1 MKDLLIQTA
10 KRTGLVGAEQLAD
23 FLENNNSGQ
32 RLDEALLSCPY
43 FTEEAVLKLFAA
55 ALGWEFLVD
64 IPAKSV
70 PAEFVEAVPATYA
83 QHHYLIGIRTEADV
97 NKRLT
102 AETAENAEKELN
114 LSLSEAKE
122 LNSAVKKN
130 SISELTV
137 VLSKPLDAN
146 ALDNVSKMT
155 GLAVRAAISTR
166 TAITA
171 AIDVAYE
178 QRTTVIEEVA
188 EELDSQNLDQLID
201 EVATSDDLLDVVNR
215 PPVIRLVNDILF
227 RALQLRASDIHVH
240 PYETKIQIRYRI
252 DGILYNTLSLNRNV
266 LPLIISRIK
275 VMAGMDI
282 AERRLPQDGRCSV
295 RLGQREV
302 DLRISTVPTSY
313 GERSVLRLLDKSTAL
328 FGLNELGLGG
338 EDLKTFDSLLN
349 RSHGVIFV
357 TGPTGSGKS
366 TTLYACLNRINSA
379 EKNIMTIEDPIE
391 YQLEGISQMQVAS
404 KKGMNFVTSLRHVLR
419 QDPDVIMV
427 GEVRDIET
435 ARMAIQ
441 SSLTGH
447 LVFSTLHTNDSAG
460 AVSRLLDL
468 GVEPYLASSSLIAI
482 MAQRLVRKVCPDCR
496 EPAEPTTHQLRE
508 LGLGDV
514 EVSGSSGFFVG
525 AGCDKCF
532 QTGYRGRTGIY
543 ELMLVN
549 EEIADLIYKRE
560 SAGVIKKAAINAGLQ
575 TLRMDGAGKVLAGV
589 TTIAEVLRVTQ
600 ADVI

>member
-1 MKDLLIQTA
+1 MKELLIRTA
-10 KRTGLVGAEQLAD
+10 ERTGLIDAGQLRK
-23 FLENNNSGQ
+23 FLEENSGQ
-32 RLDEALLSCPY
+32 GRIDEALLNCPY
-43 FTEEAVLKLFAA
+43 FTEDAVLKLFAE
-55 ALGWEFLVD
+55 ALGWEYLAE
-64 IPAKSV
+64 IPAKLV
-70 PAEFVEAVPATYA
+70 PVEFIEAVPATYA
-83 QHHYLIGIRTEADV
+83 QHHFLIGI
-97 NKRLT
+97 KR
-102 AETAENAEKELN
+102 ETDDG
-114 LSLSEAKE
+114 
-122 LNSAVKKN
+122 
-130 SISELTV
+130 ELTV

-155 GLAVRAAISTR
+155 GLPVRAAISTR

-171 AIDVAYE
+171 VIDVAYE
-178 QRTTVIEEVA
+178 QRSTVIEEVA
-188 EELDSQNLDQLID
+188 EELDQQNLDQLVD
-201 EVATSDDLLDVVNR
+201 EVSASDDLLNVVNR

-240 PYETKIQIRYRI
+240 PYETKVQIRYRI
-252 DGILYNTLSLNRNV
+252 DGILYDVLSLNRNV
-266 LPLIISRIK
+266 LPLIVSRIK

-313 GERSVLRLLDKSTAL
+313 GERSVLRLLDKSTGL
-328 FGLNELGLGG
+328 FTLNELGMW
-338 EDLKTFDSLLN
+338 EDDLERFDSLLHH
-349 RSHGVIFV
+349 SHGVIFV

-366 TTLYACLNRINSA
+366 TTLYASLNRLNSS
-379 EKNIMTIEDPIE
+379 EKNVITIEDPIE
-391 YQLEGISQMQVAS
+391 YQLEGISQIQVAS
-404 KKGMNFVTSLRHVLR
+404 KKGMTFATSLRHVLR

-482 MAQRLVRKVCPDCR
+482 LAQRLVRRVCPDCKR
-496 EPAEPTTHQLRE
+496 ATEPSARDLRA
-508 LGLGDV
+508 LGLLGNGDDAPATRNS
-514 EVSGSSGFFVG
+514 EEFFVG
-525 AGCDKCF
+525 AGCEKCF

-543 ELMLVN
+543 ELL
-549 EEIADLIYKRE
+549 LISEQIQDMIYRRETAGAIKRNALE
-560 SAGVIKKAAINAGLQ
+560 AGMQ
-575 TLRMDGAGKVLAGV
+575 TLRMDGARKALAGI
-589 TTIAEVLRVTQ
+589 TTVSEVLRVTQ

>member
-10 KRTGLVGAEQLAD
+10 NRTGLVDAEQLAKY
-23 FLENNNSGQ
+23 LENNNEGE
-32 RLDEALLSCPY
+32 RIDDALLRCPY

-55 ALGWEFLVD
+55 ALGREFLVD
-64 IPAKSV
+64 ISAKSV
-70 PAEFVEAVPATYA
+70 PTEFVEAIPASYA
-83 QHHYLIGIRTEADV
+83 QHHYLIGI
-97 NKRLT
+97 K
-102 AETAENAEKELN
+102 
-114 LSLSEAKE
+114 AKPE
-122 LNSAVKKN
+122 DKV
-130 SISELTV
+130 LTV
-137 VLSKPLDAN
+137 VLSKPLDSN

-155 GLAVRAAISTR
+155 GMPVRAAVSTR

-171 AIDVAYE
+171 VIDIAYE

-188 EELDSQNLDQLID
+188 EELDSQNLDQLVD

-240 PYETKIQIRYRI
+240 PYETKIQIRYRV
-252 DGILYNTLSLNRNV
+252 DGILYDTLSLNRNV

-282 AERRLPQDGRCSV
+282 AERRMPQDGRCSV

-302 DLRISTVPTSY
+302 DLRVSTVPTSY
-313 GERSVLRLLDKSTAL
+313 GERSVLRLLDKSTGL
-328 FGLNELGLGG
+328 FSLDELGLW
-338 EDLKTFDSLLN
+338 EDDLKRFDSLLN

-379 EKNIMTIEDPIE
+379 EKNVMTIEDPIE

-404 KKGMNFVTSLRHVLR
+404 KKGVTFVNALRHVLR

-427 GEVRDIET
+427 GEVRDVET

-460 AVSRLLDL
+460 AVSRLLDF
-468 GVEPYLASSSLIAI
+468 GVEPYLASSSLVAI

-496 EPAEPTTHQLRE
+496 RVYEPAPRELRE
-508 LGLGDV
+508 LGLGDL
-514 EVSGSSGFFVG
+514 EVSGLSENGTKFYAGSG
-525 AGCDKCF
+525 CEHCF
-532 QTGYRGRTGIY
+532 QTGYRGRTGVY
-543 ELMLVN
+543 ELMLVTD
-549 EEIADLIYKRE
+549 EIQDLVYRRE
-560 SAGVIKKAAINAGLQ
+560 SAGVIKKAALNSGLQ
-575 TLRMDGAGKVLAGV
+575 TLRMDGTRKVLAGI

-600 ADVI
+600 ADVM

>member
-1 MKDLLIQTA
+1 MKNLLIQTA
-10 KRTGLVGAEQLAD
+10 KRTGLLDADQLAK
-23 FLENNNSGQ
+23 FFEQNTGQ
-32 RLDEALLSCPY
+32 ERVDEALLSCPY
-43 FTEEAVLKLFAA
+43 FTEEAVLKLFAE
-55 ALGWEFLVD
+55 ALGWEFFAEV
-64 IPAKSV
+64 PVRAV
-70 PAEFVEAVPATYA
+70 PAEFIEAVPALYA
-83 QHHYLIGIRTEADV
+83 QHHFLIGIRQDTDDG
-97 NKRLT
+97 
-102 AETAENAEKELN
+102 
-114 LSLSEAKE
+114 
-122 LNSAVKKN
+122 
-130 SISELTV
+130 ELTV

-155 GLAVRAAISTR
+155 GLPVRAAVSTR
-166 TAITA
+166 AAITSV
-171 AIDVAYE
+171 IDVAYE

-188 EELDSQNLDQLID
+188 EELDSQNLDQLVD
-201 EVATSDDLLDVVNR
+201 EATGSDDLLDVVNR

-240 PYETKIQIRYRI
+240 PYESKIQIRYRI
-252 DGILYNTLSLNRNV
+252 DGILYDTLSLNRNV
-266 LPLIISRIK
+266 LPLVVSRIK

-328 FGLNELGLGG
+328 FGLDELGLCKD
-338 EDLKTFDSLLN
+338 DLEKFDSLLT

-379 EKNIMTIEDPIE
+379 EKNVITIEDPIE
-391 YQLEGISQMQVAS
+391 YQIEGISQIQVAS
-404 KKGMNFVTSLRHVLR
+404 KKGMTFATALRHVLR

-468 GVEPYLASSSLIAI
+468 GVEPYLVSSSLIAI
-482 MAQRLVRKVCPDCR
+482 IAQRLVRRVCPDCMK
-496 EPAEPTTHQLRE
+496 PAVPSPHELRE
-508 LGLGDV
+508 LGFG
-514 EVSGSSGFFVG
+514 ETAGNEGKFFVG
-525 AGCDKCF
+525 TGCEKCF

-543 ELMLVN
+543 EMMAITEHVQN
-549 EEIADLIYKRE
+549 LIYKRE
-560 SAGVIKKAAINAGLQ
+560 TAGTIKRAALDVGLQ
-575 TLRMDGAGKVLAGV
+575 TLRMDGARKVLAGI

-600 ADVI
+600 ADVV

>member
-1 MKDLLIQTA
+1 LIETA
-10 KRTGLVGAEQLAD
+10 KRTGLVDAEQLTEFFA
-23 FLENNNSGQ
+23 NNQEEG
-32 RLDEALLSCPY
+32 RLDELLLRCPY
-43 FTEEAVLKLFAA
+43 FTEEAVLKLFAS
-55 ALGWEFLVD
+55 ALGWEFLED
-64 IPAKSV
+64 ISAKAV
-70 PAEFVEAVPATYA
+70 PAEFIEAIPATYA
-83 QHHYLIGIRTEADV
+83 QQHFLIGIRSQADD
-97 NKRLT
+97 
-102 AETAENAEKELN
+102 
-114 LSLSEAKE
+114 
-122 LNSAVKKN
+122 
-130 SISELTV
+130 SELTV

-155 GLAVRAAISTR
+155 GLPVKAAISTR
-166 TAITA
+166 AAITA
-171 AIDVAYE
+171 VIDIAYE

-188 EELDSQNLDQLID
+188 EELDSQNLDQLVD

-252 DGILYNTLSLNRNV
+252 DGILYDTLSLNRNV

-302 DLRISTVPTSY
+302 DLRVSTVPTSY
-313 GERSVLRLLDKSTAL
+313 GERSVLRLLDKSTGL
-328 FGLNELGLGG
+328 FGLDELGLW
-338 EDLKTFDSLLN
+338 EDDLKKFDSLLT

-379 EKNIMTIEDPIE
+379 EKNVMTVEDPIE
-391 YQLEGISQMQVAS
+391 YQLEGISQMQVAA
-404 KKGMNFVTSLRHVLR
+404 KKGVTFVNALRHVLR

-468 GVEPYLASSSLIAI
+468 GVEPYLVSSSLIAVI
-482 MAQRLVRKVCPDCR
+482 AQRLVRKVCPDCQQR
-496 EPAEPTTHQLRE
+496 YEPTPQELRQ
-508 LGLGDV
+508 LGLGDAQAA
-514 EVSGSSGFFVG
+514 EGRFFVG
-525 AGCDKCF
+525 TGCDRCF
-532 QTGYRGRTGIY
+532 QTGYRGRTGVY
-543 ELMLVN
+543 ELMLIN
-549 EEIADLIYKRE
+549 EEIQDLIYKRE
-560 SAGVIKKAAINAGLQ
+560 SAGTIKKAALNAGLQ
-575 TLRMDGAGKVLAGV
+575 TLRMDGARKVLVGI

-600 ADVI
+600 ADVM

>member
-1 MKDLLIQTA
+1 MKELLIQTA
-10 KRTGLVGAEQLAD
+10 KRTGLVDAEQLAK
-23 FLENNNSGQ
+23 FLEENSSQG
-32 RLDEALLSCPY
+32 RLDEALLNCPY
-43 FTEEAVLKLFAA
+43 FPEDVVLKLFAE
-55 ALGWEFLVD
+55 ALGWKYISEISV
-64 IPAKSV
+64 KSV
-70 PAEFVEAVPATYA
+70 PPEFIKAVPATYA
-83 QHHYLIGIRTEADV
+83 QHHFLIGIKPEAD
-97 NKRLT
+97 NG
-102 AETAENAEKELN
+102 
-114 LSLSEAKE
+114 
-122 LNSAVKKN
+122 
-130 SISELTV
+130 ELTV
-137 VLSKPLDAN
+137 VLSKPLDVN
-146 ALDNVSKMT
+146 ALDNVSKMM
-155 GLAVRAAISTR
+155 GLPVRVAISTR
-166 TAITA
+166 AAITSV
-171 AIDVAYE
+171 IDVAYE

-201 EVATSDDLLDVVNR
+201 EVAAHDDLLDVVNR

-252 DGILYNTLSLNRNV
+252 DGILYDTLSLNRNV

-313 GERSVLRLLDKSTAL
+313 GERSVLRLLDKSTGL
-328 FGLNELGLGG
+328 FGLDELGLW
-338 EDLKTFDSLLN
+338 EDGLKKFDSLLV

-379 EKNIMTIEDPIE
+379 EKNVITIEDPIE
-391 YQLEGISQMQVAS
+391 YQLEGISQIQVAS
-404 KKGMNFVTSLRHVLR
+404 KKGMTFATSLRHVLR

-468 GVEPYLASSSLIAI
+468 GVEPYLVSSSLIAI
-482 MAQRLVRKVCPDCR
+482 IAQRLVRKVCPDCR
-496 EPAEPTTHQLRE
+496 KVAEPSPHELRE
-508 LGLGDV
+508 LGLG
-514 EVSGSSGFFVG
+514 EAAAPNGAQFFEGV
-525 AGCDKCF
+525 GCDKCF
-532 QTGYRGRTGIY
+532 QTGFRGRTGIY
-543 ELMLVN
+543 EMMLIN
-549 EEIADLIYKRE
+549 EEIRNLIYKRE
-560 SAGVIKKAAINAGLQ
+560 SSGTIKKFALDAGLQ
-575 TLRMDGAGKVLAGV
+575 TLRMDGARKVLAGI
-589 TTIAEVLRVTQ
+589 TTISEVLRVTQ
-600 ADVI
+600 ADLM

>member
-1 MKDLLIQTA
+1 MKDLLIRTA
-10 KRTGLVGAEQLAD
+10 ERTELIDAGQLRK
-23 FLENNNSGQ
+23 FLDENSGQ
-32 RLDEALLSCPY
+32 GRIDEALLNCPY
-43 FTEEAVLKLFAA
+43 FTEDAVLKLFAE
-55 ALGWEFLVD
+55 ALGWEYLAE
-64 IPAKSV
+64 IPANLV
-70 PAEFVEAVPATYA
+70 PVEFIEAVPATYA
-83 QHHYLIGIRTEADV
+83 QHHFLIGI
-97 NKRLT
+97 KR
-102 AETAENAEKELN
+102 ETDDGE
-114 LSLSEAKE
+114 
-122 LNSAVKKN
+122 
-130 SISELTV
+130 ITV

-155 GLAVRAAISTR
+155 GLPVRAAISTR

-171 AIDVAYE
+171 VIDVAYE
-178 QRTTVIEEVA
+178 QRSTVIEEVA
-188 EELDSQNLDQLID
+188 EELDQQNLDQLVD
-201 EVATSDDLLDVVNR
+201 EVSASDDLLNVVNR

-240 PYETKIQIRYRI
+240 PYETKVQIRYRI
-252 DGILYNTLSLNRNV
+252 DGILYDVLSLNRNV
-266 LPLIISRIK
+266 LPLIVSRIK

-313 GERSVLRLLDKSTAL
+313 GERSVLRLLDKSTGL
-328 FGLNELGLGG
+328 FTLNELGMW
-338 EDLKTFDSLLN
+338 EDDLERFDSLLHH
-349 RSHGVIFV
+349 SHGVIFV

-366 TTLYACLNRINSA
+366 TTLYASLNRLNSS
-379 EKNIMTIEDPIE
+379 EKNVITIEDPIE
-391 YQLEGISQMQVAS
+391 YQLEGISQIQVAS
-404 KKGMNFVTSLRHVLR
+404 KKGMTFATSLRHVLR

-482 MAQRLVRKVCPDCR
+482 LAQRLVRRVCPDCKKAT
-496 EPAEPTTHQLRE
+496 EPSARDLRA
-508 LGLGDV
+508 LGLLGNGD
-514 EVSGSSGFFVG
+514 GAPAPRSSEEFFVG
-525 AGCDKCF
+525 AGCEKCF

-543 ELMLVN
+543 ELL
-549 EEIADLIYKRE
+549 LISEQIQDMIYRRE
-560 SAGVIKKAAINAGLQ
+560 TAGAIKKNALAAGMQ
-575 TLRMDGAGKVLAGV
+575 TLRMDGARKALAGI
-589 TTIAEVLRVTQ
+589 TTVSEVLRVTQ

>member
-1 MKDLLIQTA
+1 MIQTA
-10 KRTGLVGAEQLAD
+10 KRTGLVDTEQLAK
-23 FLENNNSGQ
+23 FLEQSTGQ
-32 RLDEALLSCPY
+32 GRIDETLLNCPY
-43 FTEEAVLKLFAA
+43 FTEETVLRLFAE
-55 ALGWEFLVD
+55 ALGWEYFAEV
-64 IPAKSV
+64 PAKDV
-70 PAEFVEAVPATYA
+70 PVEFIEAVPALYA
-83 QHHYLIGIRTEADV
+83 QHHFLVGIQQESH
-97 NKRLT
+97 NG
-102 AETAENAEKELN
+102 
-114 LSLSEAKE
+114 
-122 LNSAVKKN
+122 
-130 SISELTV
+130 ELTV

-155 GLAVRAAISTR
+155 GLPVRAAVATR
-166 TAITA
+166 AAITSV
-171 AIDVAYE
+171 IDIAYE

-188 EELDSQNLDQLID
+188 EELDSQNLDQLVD
-201 EVATSDDLLDVVNR
+201 EVAASDDLLDVVNR

-240 PYETKIQIRYRI
+240 PYESKIQIRYRI
-252 DGILYNTLSLNRNV
+252 DGILYDTLSLNRNV
-266 LPLIISRIK
+266 LPLIVSRIK

-313 GERSVLRLLDKSTAL
+313 GERSVLRLLDKSTGL
-328 FGLNELGLGG
+328 FGLDELGLWKD
-338 EDLKTFDSLLN
+338 DLQKFDSLLT

-379 EKNIMTIEDPIE
+379 EKNVITIEDPIE
-391 YQLEGISQMQVAS
+391 YQLEGISQIQVAS
-404 KKGMNFVTSLRHVLR
+404 KKGMTFATSLRHVLR

-468 GVEPYLASSSLIAI
+468 GVEPYLVSSSLIAI
-482 MAQRLVRKVCPDCR
+482 IAQRLVRKVCPDCR
-496 EPAEPTTHQLRE
+496 QTKEPSLHELRE
-508 LGLGDV
+508 LGLGEDA
-514 EVSGSSGFFVG
+514 GNMGKFFVG
-525 AGCDKCF
+525 TGCEKCF

-543 ELMLVN
+543 EMMLIN
-549 EEIADLIYKRE
+549 EHIQNLIYKRE
-560 SAGVIKKAAINAGLQ
+560 TAGTIKRVALDAGLQ
-575 TLRMDGAGKVLAGV
+575 TLRMDGARKVLAGI
-589 TTIAEVLRVTQ
+589 TTISEVLRVTQ
-600 ADVI
+600 ADVV

>member
-1 MKDLLIQTA
+1 MKDLLIRTA
-10 KRTGLVGAEQLAD
+10 ERTGLIDARQLSK
-23 FLENNNSGQ
+23 F
-32 RLDEALLSCPY
+32 LDESGGQGRIDEVLLNCPY
-43 FTEEAVLKLFAA
+43 FTEDAVLKLFAE
-55 ALGWEFLVD
+55 ALGWEYLAE
-64 IPAKSV
+64 IPAKAV
-70 PAEFVEAVPATYA
+70 PVEFVEAVPATYA
-83 QHHYLIGIRTEADV
+83 QHHYIIGIKQDV
-97 NKRLT
+97 DDG
-102 AETAENAEKELN
+102 
-114 LSLSEAKE
+114 
-122 LNSAVKKN
+122 
-130 SISELTV
+130 ELTI

-146 ALDNVSKMT
+146 ALDNASKMT
-155 GLAVRAAISTR
+155 GLPVKAAVATR

-171 AIDVAYE
+171 VIDVAYE
-178 QRTTVIEEVA
+178 QRSTVIEEVA
-188 EELDSQNLDQLID
+188 EELDSQNLDQLVD
-201 EVATSDDLLDVVNR
+201 EVAASDDLLDVVNR

-252 DGILYNTLSLNRNV
+252 DGILYDVLSLNRNV

-313 GERSVLRLLDKSTAL
+313 GERSVLRLLDKSTGL
-328 FGLNELGLGG
+328 LTLNELGLWKD
-338 EDLKTFDSLLN
+338 DLKRFDSLLH

-366 TTLYACLNRINSA
+366 TTLYASLNRLNSS
-379 EKNIMTIEDPIE
+379 EKNVITIEDPIE
-391 YQLEGISQMQVAS
+391 YQLEGISQIQVAS
-404 KKGMNFVTSLRHVLR
+404 KKGMTFATSLRHVLR

-482 MAQRLVRKVCPDCR
+482 LAQRLVRKVCPDCKEAS
-496 EPAEPTTHQLRE
+496 EPAAGDLRA
-508 LGLGDV
+508 LGIGN
-514 EVSGSSGFFVG
+514 GKSSISLKKGTEFFMG
-525 AGCDKCF
+525 AGCEKCF

-543 ELMLVN
+543 ELLLIDERIQDM
-549 EEIADLIYKRE
+549 IYKRE
-560 SAGVIKKAAINAGLQ
+560 TAGTIKRIALEAGMQ
-575 TLRMDGAGKVLAGV
+575 TLRMDGARKVLAGI
-589 TTIAEVLRVTQ
+589 TTVSEVLRVSQ
-600 ADVI
+600 ADVV

>member
-10 KRTGLVGAEQLAD
+10 KRTGLVDAEQLAK
-23 FLENNNSGQ
+23 FLEDSTGQ
-32 RLDEALLSCPY
+32 GRIDEALLNCPY
-43 FTEEAVLKLFAA
+43 FTEDAVLKLFAET
-55 ALGWEFLVD
+55 LGWEFLSE
-64 IPAKSV
+64 IPAKAV
-70 PAEFVEAVPATYA
+70 PVEFIEAVPAMYA
-83 QHHYLIGIRTEADV
+83 QHHYLIGIRPDAD
-97 NKRLT
+97 NG
-102 AETAENAEKELN
+102 
-114 LSLSEAKE
+114 
-122 LNSAVKKN
+122 
-130 SISELTV
+130 ELTV

-155 GLAVRAAISTR
+155 GLPVRAAISTR
-166 TAITA
+166 A
-171 AIDVAYE
+171 AVTSVIDVAYE

-188 EELDSQNLDQLID
+188 EELDSQNLDQLVD

-240 PYETKIQIRYRI
+240 PYEAKIQIRYRI
-252 DGILYNTLSLNRNV
+252 DGILYDTLSLNRNV

-313 GERSVLRLLDKSTAL
+313 GERSVLRLLDKSTGLFAL
-328 FGLNELGLGG
+328 HELGLW
-338 EDLKTFDSLLN
+338 EDDLNKFDSLLN

-379 EKNIMTIEDPIE
+379 EKNVITVEDPIE
-391 YQLEGISQMQVAS
+391 YQLEGISQIQVAS
-404 KKGMNFVTSLRHVLR
+404 KKGMTFATSLRHVLR

-468 GVEPYLASSSLIAI
+468 GVEPYLVSSSLIAI
-482 MAQRLVRKVCPDCR
+482 IAQRLVRKVCPDCR
-496 EPAEPTTHQLRE
+496 KPAEPSPRELRE
-508 LGLGDV
+508 LGLG
-514 EVSGSSGFFVG
+514 EVDDNDGKFLVG
-525 AGCDKCF
+525 AGCEKCF

-543 ELMLVN
+543 EMMLIS
-549 EEIADLIYKRE
+549 EEVQNLIYKRE
-560 SAGVIKKAAINAGLQ
+560 TAGTIKRAALEAGLQ
-575 TLRMDGAGKVLAGV
+575 TLRMDGARKVLAGITTV
-589 TTIAEVLRVTQ
+589 TEVLRVTQ
-600 ADVI
+600 ADVM

>member
-1 MKDLLIQTA
+1 MKDLLIKTA
-10 KRTGLVGAEQLAD
+10 KRTGLVDAEQLAR
-23 FLENNNSGQ
+23 FLEENNSPG
-32 RLDEALLSCPY
+32 RLDERLLNCPY
-43 FTEEAVLKLFAA
+43 FTEDVVLKLFAE
-55 ALGWEFLVD
+55 ALGWEFLPE
-64 IPAKSV
+64 IPQKEV
-70 PAEFVEAVPATYA
+70 PIEFVEAVPATYA
-83 QHHYLIGIRTEADV
+83 QHHYLIGI
-97 NKRLT
+97 KR
-102 AETAENAEKELN
+102 EGDN
-114 LSLSEAKE
+114 
-122 LNSAVKKN
+122 
-130 SISELTV
+130 SELTV

-146 ALDNVSKMT
+146 TLDNVSKMT
-155 GLAVRAAISTR
+155 GLSVKPAISTR
-166 TAITA
+166 AAITSI
-171 AIDVAYE
+171 IDVAYE

-188 EELDSQNLDQLID
+188 EELDSQNLENLVD
-201 EVATSDDLLDVVNR
+201 EVAASDDLLDVVNR

-240 PYETKIQIRYRI
+240 PYESKIQIRYRI
-252 DGILYNTLSLNRNV
+252 DGILYDTLSLNRNV

-313 GERSVLRLLDKSTAL
+313 GERSVLRLLDKSTGL
-328 FGLNELGLGG
+328 FGLDELGLY
-338 EDLKTFDSLLN
+338 EDDLKRLDVLLH

-366 TTLYACLNRINSA
+366 TTLYACLNRINSS
-379 EKNIMTIEDPIE
+379 EKNVLTIEDPIE
-391 YQLEGISQMQVAS
+391 YQLEGISQIQVAS
-404 KKGMNFVTSLRHVLR
+404 KKGMTFATSLRHVLR

-460 AVSRLLDL
+460 AVTRLIDL
-468 GVEPYLASSSLIAI
+468 GLEPYLVSSSLIAVI
-482 MAQRLVRKVCPDCR
+482 AQRLVRKVCPDCR
-496 EPAEPTTHQLRE
+496 KKYQPALHELRE
-508 LGLGDV
+508 LGLGNGQAAGSTYGSV
-514 EVSGSSGFFVG
+514 EFFVG
-525 AGCDKCF
+525 TGCDKCF

-543 ELMLVN
+543 EMMLIN
-549 EEIADLIYKRE
+549 DEIQEQIYKKE
-560 SAGVIKKAAINAGLQ
+560 TAGTIKKNALEAGMQ
-575 TLRMDGAGKVLAGV
+575 TLRMDGARKVLAGI

-600 ADVI
+600 ADVM